1 MNTLKNFSRIISILF
16 CLHLSLSLT
25 AQNRLLLDKQFIYPG
40 EQLGYTYIN
49 KQPEADN
56 LLYLAIVDLQS
67 QEIVDFVFHG
77 LVDKIVE
84 GEINLAKNLV
94 PGYYAMI
101 AAKYGDQEIHYEQF
115 WVRDQNWQS
124 LGGREIGVFEEG
136 DSLRVRG
143 RVTNVNT
150 QLSIYFT
157 TNPSLLENPIERN
170 ESGEFEF
177 SVLKDSVINSD
188 TNLPVWAMLE
198 LVDETEQMAIHR
210 FPIHWPTE
218 PEETNGENID
228 KSWFSLADDQVFIH
242 APEVGEF
249 SIESMDEIIIL
260 EDPIF
265 PEDTLSYCRAD
276 LPTGKLK
283 LHYKPINAEKFL
295 TVELWNYPQL
305 AEEAVNRRI
314 IAQSGEELALELP
327 EIINPWVL
335 EGNHFLSMKLDS
347 EARLLEERYT
357 GILMMT
363 DTLDSTLDM
372 VTMRSND
379 PDKPRSNRA
388 VMFTNGEYLL
398 EFRTDDNG
406 AFSINR
412 SEASIYGFEEGRLR
426 YREESQVRLES
437 TYPAIEQIKEKAP
450 MILGAMYP
458 KIVEKDEMLS
468 NRAIEV
474 DEPIGNDERTIDL
487 NTVVIQGQMQDRIE
501 AVLNDPFAVDW
512 LNDDWV
518 CQHGVLN
525 GGGPTNS
532 SQFGLDSP
540 CEPVLGNNPGS
551 EQMIPLHLIYDDNK
565 ERIRSSS
572 KTQFAKIGKI
582 LRGGFATASNPNV
595 KLHPDFKAALEAMY
609 SHLAQGITSYTWD
622 IEYYKD
628 QIGSIKLP
636 KQNKLL
642 LADSELNI
650 RSGQKVWKEYSGNP
664 VAKVKVPVLPGTY
677 TLEISYWDLH
687 HEISSSI
694 SYEVLVR

>member
-188 TNLPVWAMLE
+188 TNLPVWALLE

-210 FPIHWPTE
+210 FPIHWPNE
-218 PEETNGENID
+218 PEETNGEITD

-249 SIESMDEIIIL
+249 SIESMGEIIIL

-265 PEDTLSYCRAD
+265 PEDTLSYYRLD
-276 LPTGKLK
+276 LPTGKLR
-283 LHYKPINAEKFL
+283 LHYKPINAEEFL

-305 AEEAVNRRI
+305 AEEAGNRRI

-347 EARLLEERYT
+347 EAYFLNKKFT
-357 GILMMT
+357 GILHLS
-363 DTLDSTLDM
+363 DTLDRNVDVIS
-372 VTMRSND
+372 MRSND
-379 PDKPRSNRA
+379 PANPRANRE
-388 VMFTNGEYLL
+388 VMFTNGAYLL
-398 EFRTDDNG
+398 EFTTDEKG
-406 AFSINR
+406 AFSISQ
-412 SEASIYGFEEGRLR
+412 SEMNVFGFEEGRLR
-426 YREESQVRLES
+426 YKDEVTNVRLEP
-437 TYPAIEQIKEKAP
+437 TYPAIEKIKAQ
-450 MILGAMYP
+450 MNIILGTMQP
-458 KIVEKDEMLS
+458 KIIEQDALLS
-468 NRAIEV
+468 NRAMEMEESLEV
-474 DEPIGNDERTIDL
+474 DERTIDL
-487 NTVVIQGQMQDRIE
+487 DAVVIRGQTMQDKIE
-501 AVLNDPFAVDW
+501 EVLNDPFAVDW
-512 LNDDWV
+512 LNEDWV
-518 CQHGVLN
+518 CQHGVLH
-525 GGGPTNS
+525 GQSGVIGS
-532 SQFGLDSP
+532 SKFA
-540 CEPVLGNNPGS
+540 CTVLIGNHPES
-551 EQMIPLHLIYDDNK
+551 QERLPLHIIYDNTRLRRQNTISVYSRLRRLVNYRDY
-565 ERIRSSS
+565 EEILLHLS
-572 KTQFAKIGKI
+572 KAW
-582 LRGGFATASNPNV
+582 RPYSWD
-595 KLHPDFKAALEAMY
+595 PD
-609 SHLAQGITSYTWD
+609 D
-622 IEYYKD
+622 YKD
-628 QIGSIKLP
+628 QIGSVKLP

-650 RSGQKVWKEYSGNP
+650 SSGQKVWKEYSGNP
-664 VAKVKVPVLPGTY
+664 VAKVKAPILPGTY
-677 TLEISYWDLH
+677 ILEVSYWDLH